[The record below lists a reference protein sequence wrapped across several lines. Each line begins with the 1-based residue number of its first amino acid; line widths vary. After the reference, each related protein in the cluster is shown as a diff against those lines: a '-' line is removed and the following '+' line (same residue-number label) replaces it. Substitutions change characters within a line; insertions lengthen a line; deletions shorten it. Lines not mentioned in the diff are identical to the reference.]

1 MSKKD
6 TVPTYRSEDN
16 IKMDHRV
23 GGCEGVGWIKLVEYK
38 IEHVGSRWLSNHE
51 LSKEDLSPL
60 C

>member
-1 MSKKD
+1 
-6 TVPTYRSEDN
+6 
-16 IKMDHRV
+16 MDHRV